1 MPINTAVEKPGEIYQ
16 IKVTL
21 LGTDPPIWRRL
32 LVPADLTLER
42 LHDVLQLA
50 VGWEDCH
57 MHEFRIG
64 KQRFGKP
71 DPLERAFGR
80 PRTASER
87 TARLFTVLDKARA
100 KAVYT
105 YDFGDGCDHEI
116 VVEKCLTPEPGRAYP
131 ACLAGE
137 RHGPPEDCGGL
148 PGFHDMLEAISD
160 PRHEQHDEILEW
172 LGGDFDPEAFSV
184 DDVNQRLA
192 PLQRRRK
199 KAAAGKSRGIFLQK
213 TGPLHSWAGLP
224 KTHSISRRAIPNCG
238 CRKKQWMSWGRG
250 MGERCYAGRS
260 PWRSSGRWM
269 RSGGGRAMPKF
280 ALQGGVRGVDYAD
293 WDDYYYD
300 PVLRWHCRL

>member
-105 YDFGDGCDHEI
+105 YDFGDGWDHEI

-172 LGGDFDPEAFSV
+172 LAATSIRRLSRSTTSTNGWRRCS
-184 DDVNQRLA
+184 DVERRPPRARAEVYSSRKQA
-192 PLQRRRK
+192 PCTLGQ
-199 KAAAGKSRGIFLQK
+199 A
-213 TGPLHSWAGLP
+213 
-224 KTHSISRRAIPNCG
+224 
-238 CRKKQWMSWGRG
+238 CRKLTVFREGQFRIADA
-250 MGERCYAGRS
+250 ERN
-260 PWRSSGRWM
+260 SG
-269 RSGGGRAMPKF
+269 
-280 ALQGGVRGVDYAD
+280 
-293 WDDYYYD
+293 
-300 PVLRWHCRL
+300 